1 MTLRKLDKSE
11 WQAFCDDLSKA
22 LPVDDLR
29 TVTASLA
36 VDGEVAAEWV
46 ALLGVAYDPR
56 RDSFEIAIGG
66 LEHRVRKPET
76 LYVDEGP
83 SGVAALEVI
92 DGGGLRHEL
101 RLDRPL
107 KPAVRPRLSGKRV

>member
-1 MTLRKLDKSE
+1 M
-11 WQAFCDDLSKA
+11 
-22 LPVDDLR
+22 V
-29 TVTASLA
+29 SLA

-56 RDSFEIAIGG
+56 SDSFEIAVNA
-66 LEHRVRKPET
+66 LEHRVQKPRT

-83 SGVAALEVI
+83 NGVAALGVI
-92 DGGGLRHEL
+92 DRRGLRHEL

-107 KPAVRPRLSGKRV
+107 KPPVRPRLRVKRV

>member
-1 MTLRKLDKSE
+1 VASRKLDKAE

-29 TVTASLA
+29 VVTASLA
-36 VDGEVAAEWV
+36 VDGKVAAEWV

-56 RDSFEIAIGG
+56 RDSFEIALGG

-76 LYVDEGP
+76 VYVDEGP
-83 SGVAALEVI
+83 SGVAAFEVI
-92 DGGGLRHEL
+92 DSAGRRHGL

-107 KPAVRPRLSGKRV
+107 KPSVRPRLSGKRV

>member
-1 MTLRKLDKSE
+1 VASRILDKSE

-22 LPVDDLR
+22 LPGDDLSA
-29 TVTASLA
+29 VTASLA

-56 RDSFEIAIGG
+56 RDNFEIALGG

-76 LYVDEGP
+76 FYVDEGP
-83 SGVAALEVI
+83 SGVAAIEVI
-92 DGGGLRHEL
+92 DGGGLISVCTVEESSIL
-101 RLDRPL
+101 
-107 KPAVRPRLSGKRV
+107 AFSAASLSR